1 MYTYTKYGIMHIY
14 KVGDFMRIAF
24 LFAGQGSQYVG
35 MGKDVCENYP
45 IANEIFKKANQAL
58 GFDIESIC
66 FNDAEKINVTEFTQP
81 AVVTVSVA
89 LLEVLKSKGVK
100 ADAVAGLSL
109 GEYTA
114 AYGAGAMKFEDLVK
128 LVNVRGKIMQDAVPS
143 GVGKMAVVLG
153 MADQDVVDVCKQ
165 ASTETSIV
173 EPANFNCPGQVVVGG
188 HIDAVDRFAE
198 LAKEAGAKRILPLA
212 VSVPSHTSV
221 MNEAATKFA
230 PELAKVELANIAVDF
245 YANVTGQKQTT
256 EEIKANMEKQMSNAT
271 QMGKTIINMIN
282 DGIDMFVEIGPGKA
296 LSGFVKNITKEMP
309 DKDIKVYNI
318 ENMETLNKFI
328 EEQGGSL

>member
-1 MYTYTKYGIMHIY
+1 MWYNAIIY
-14 KVGDFMRIAF
+14 KVGDIMKIAF

-35 MGKDVCENYP
+35 MGKDICENFP
-45 IANEIFKKANQAL
+45 LAKNIFEKANQSL
-58 GFDIESIC
+58 GFDIENIC

-100 ADAVAGLSL
+100 ANAVAGLSL

-114 AYGAGAMKFEDLVK
+114 AYAAGAMKFEDLVK
-128 LVNVRGKIMQDAVPS
+128 LVNVRGKIMQNAVPS
-143 GVGKMAVVLG
+143 GVGKMVVVLG
-153 MADQDVVDVCKQ
+153 MADQDVTDVCKK
-165 ASTETSIV
+165 ASTQTSIV

-198 LAKEAGAKRILPLA
+198 FAKEAGAKRILPLA

-221 MNEAATKFA
+221 MNEAAANFA
-230 PELAKVELANIAVDF
+230 PELAKVELSNITTEF

-256 EEIKANMEKQMSNAT
+256 DQIKSNMEKQMSNAT

-282 DGIDMFVEIGPGKA
+282 DGIDTFVEIGPGKA

-309 DKDIKVYNI
+309 DKEIKVYNI